1 MLCGLLSLSLEHVQ
15 LPRYL
20 RLAPLSLPRLFV
32 YFFTINCL
40 YFYTFNVDI
49 HIFGLYCILY
59 SHCVKA
65 AAGLPNL
72 VRQKNNVISVIQA
85 APLFLVW
92 LATLHDQP
100 QWQINMVPKSPS
112 ITQENITPIKNDLFH
127 RQGIEPSLWCCYIL
141 AWLHF
146 WFSLECWTS
155 LDG

>member
-1 MLCGLLSLSLEHVQ
+1 MSLLERRIVSLVGLNNFRLFFLQSHSSRCCSLCLVIARPVLCGLLTLSLEHVQ

-32 YFFTINCL
+32 YFFTINYL

-100 QWQINMVPKSPS
+100 Q
-112 ITQENITPIKNDLFH
+112 
-127 RQGIEPSLWCCYIL
+127 
-141 AWLHF
+141 
-146 WFSLECWTS
+146 
-155 LDG
+155 